1 MVKDLRIIFEKAK
14 KNFSEGRQT
23 ILFIDE
29 IHRFN
34 KAQQDSFLPH
44 IEKGVIT
51 LIGATTENPSFSII
65 SPLLSRCQV
74 IKLEKLC
81 KKDLNLI
88 KLKAEKF
95 LGFDLPI
102 TKAACEILFEMVD
115 GDARY
120 FLNLIEEISS
130 LGNGHKKLEPKDLK
144 KLFNMKFAEYDKN
157 DDQHFN
163 LISALHKS
171 LRASDTDASLYWLA
185 RMISSGEDP
194 NYILRRLLRF
204 SIEDIGL
211 SEPNAVQL
219 SIASWQAYE
228 RLGSPEGELSIAQ
241 LVIYLA
247 TCPKSNTSYKAWNE
261 VLKFNNNNPY
271 GVPPLSLLNAP
282 TNLMKEL
289 DYGKGYIYDHEVEN
303 SFSGQN
309 CFPENIKRVKFYTPI
324 ERGYEREI
332 KKRLQWWDKLRSKN
346 EK

>member
-1 MVKDLRIIFEKAK
+1 
-14 KNFSEGRQT
+14 
-23 ILFIDE
+23 
-29 IHRFN
+29 
-34 KAQQDSFLPH
+34 
-44 IEKGVIT
+44 
-51 LIGATTENPSFSII
+51 
-65 SPLLSRCQV
+65 
-74 IKLEKLC
+74 
-81 KKDLNLI
+81 
-88 KLKAEKF
+88 
-95 LGFDLPI
+95 
-102 TKAACEILFEMVD
+102 
-115 GDARY
+115 
-120 FLNLIEEISS
+120 
-130 LGNGHKKLEPKDLK
+130 
-144 KLFNMKFAEYDKN
+144 
-157 DDQHFN
+157 
-163 LISALHKS
+163 
-171 LRASDTDASLYWLA
+171 
-185 RMISSGEDP
+185 MISSGEDP

-211 SEPNAVQL
+211 SEPNAIQL

-247 TCPKSNTSYKAWNE
+247 TCPKSNTAYKAWNE

-271 GVPPLSLLNAP
+271 GAPPLSLLNAP

>member
-1 MVKDLRIIFEKAK
+1 
-14 KNFSEGRQT
+14 
-23 ILFIDE
+23 
-29 IHRFN
+29 
-34 KAQQDSFLPH
+34 
-44 IEKGVIT
+44 
-51 LIGATTENPSFSII
+51 
-65 SPLLSRCQV
+65 
-74 IKLEKLC
+74 
-81 KKDLNLI
+81 
-88 KLKAEKF
+88 
-95 LGFDLPI
+95 
-102 TKAACEILFEMVD
+102 
-115 GDARY
+115 
-120 FLNLIEEISS
+120 
-130 LGNGHKKLEPKDLK
+130 
-144 KLFNMKFAEYDKN
+144 MKFAEYDKN
-157 DDQHFN
+157 NDQHFN

-241 LVIYLA
+241 LVIYLS

-261 VLKFNNNNPY
+261 VLKFNNKNPY

-309 CFPENIKRVKFYTPI
+309 CFPENIKREKFYTPA

-332 KKRLQWWDKLRSKN
+332 KKRLQWWDKLRIKN